1 MSDGRRLFRVQFL
14 DAKNCGRLFD
24 RGRRNVFRRRLGRFR
39 RCLRAR
45 FYGLSRLAFGTF
57 RSIRSVLSVRSVL
70 SIRSVLLVLLIRLVR
85 LVLLIRL
92 VLAIG
97 VGATATA
104 TATSATPAT
113 TSRPTATRVVGVVG
127 ARLLG
132 LSTRLLPFSTRTAY

>member
-14 DAKNCGRLFD
+14 DAKNCGRFFD

-39 RCLRAR
+39 RRLRAR
-45 FYGLSRLAFGTF
+45 LYGRSRLAFGTF
-57 RSIRSVLSVRSVL
+57 LL
-70 SIRSVLLVLLIRLVR
+70 IRSVLLVR
-85 LVLLIRL
+85 LIRL

-97 VGATATA
+97 VGVTATA

-113 TSRPTATRVVGVVG
+113 TSRSTATRVVGVVR

-132 LSTRLLPFSTRTAY
+132 LSTRLLPFSPRTAF